1 MRTPSTPIP
10 LWAACPPKA
19 EAVSYLYK
27 NLSLTSALNSPEN
40 VTPSAFKG
48 VISEVA
54 QSCLSLCDPTDSSL
68 PGSAVHG
75 IFQARILEWAAISFS
90 KTSNKDNTNKDD
102 RNSLVIKSLLGELRS
117 HKPHGMAKI
126 IKKG

>member
-1 MRTPSTPIP
+1 MSRLFASGGQNI
-10 LWAACPPKA
+10 
-19 EAVSYLYK
+19 
-27 NLSLTSALNSPEN
+27 
-40 VTPSAFKG
+40 G
-48 VISEVA
+48 
-54 QSCLSLCDPTDSSL
+54 
-68 PGSAVHG
+68 PGSVVHG

-126 IKKG
+126 IKKRMIITSVYHVPST